1 MILLMEVWETA
12 VFASTWFLCHEFL
25 SPWLPCHDFCWWNIS
40 LLCQMHPL
48 PHLLRICASIFAALC
63 VLGGFHFYLV
73 PGRYRYGFNM
83 IQLQH
88 GRGWCFSI
96 QRVHGWFKRFSR
108 KGRSYFSFTFAETSC
123 LILNE
128 RWRAYL
134 NIFDGWIPESSK
146 HDILSW
152 AERLFHPCFTL
163 ADSLAVGPL
172 AICPWTQILTN
183 QTTIEFQLNIVRRR
197 QCRRNGELLGR
208 ELHKGWLDVR
218 SSNYWYQK
226 DLKSR
231 CNSIPVSWIGITPTS
246 LKPVSVYCEKLGVA
260 QVPAVC
266 R

>member
-88 GRGWCFSI
+88 ARGWCFST

-128 RWRAYL
+128 RWEYIWTYLMGGYL
-134 NIFDGWIPESSK
+134 N
-146 HDILSW
+146 HRNMTYW
-152 AERLFHPCFTL
+152 AE
-163 ADSLAVGPL
+163 
-172 AICPWTQILTN
+172 
-183 QTTIEFQLNIVRRR
+183 
-197 QCRRNGELLGR
+197 
-208 ELHKGWLDVR
+208 
-218 SSNYWYQK
+218 QK
-226 DLKSR
+226 DS
-231 CNSIPVSWIGITPTS
+231 SIHVSHLRIHLLSGLWLFARRPRSWRTRPPSSSSSTS
-246 LKPVSVYCEKLGVA
+246 CGVGNVGGTA
-260 QVPAVC
+260 SYLVGSCTRAGLMFVATNDTSIKKI
-266 R
+266 